1 MRRLV
6 ALAALLLV
14 PAALAGSAASPGVTS
29 GSILIGGISD
39 DTAGGAALTRSA
51 AAYFRHL
58 NERGGVNGR
67 TIEYR
72 VLDGGSDPV
81 VALEDAQRLVQQDKV
96 FALFATAG
104 TGTNLAIRDFL
115 NRSGVPQL
123 FVASGAA
130 RWGADA
136 RRYPWTIGYAPSF
149 RLEGTVLGRQLA
161 KTRPGARIAVLYAD
175 DEDGRELLA
184 GLRRGLGARA
194 GQIALAGYDPAAADV
209 AAKVAE
215 LRATKA
221 DTLVLLAFGRFATGA
236 LAEARRLGWRPQ
248 VYVHAGVSASV
259 ALPGAV
265 STVYVE
271 SPANLGTASAF
282 TLVDTLRKAGQN
294 LTRAGVMAAARSL
307 TEANN
312 PFLLPG
318 IVVKTSRADAFPIE
332 QVALQRWSGGRWEVF
347 TGPLTTQ

>member
-6 ALAALLLV
+6 ALAAFLLV
-14 PAALAGSAASPGVTS
+14 PAGLAGSAAAPGVTS

-39 DTAGGAALTRSA
+39 GTAAGAALARGA
-51 AAYFRHL
+51 AAYFRHV

-72 VLDGGSDPV
+72 VLDDGGDPAL
-81 VALEDAQRLVQQDKV
+81 ALEDAQRLVQQDRV

-104 TGTNLAIRDFL
+104 TSTNLAIRDFL
-115 NRSGVPQL
+115 NRSRVPQL
-123 FVASGAA
+123 FVGSGAA
-130 RWGADA
+130 RWGTDA
-136 RRYPWTIGYAPSF
+136 QRYPWTIGYAPGF
-149 RLEGTVLGRQLA
+149 RLEGTVLGRQVA
-161 KTRPGARIAVLYAD
+161 KTRPGAKIAVLYAD

-184 GLRRGLGARA
+184 GLRRGLGTRA
-194 GQIALAGYDPAAADV
+194 GQIAPAGYDPAAADV
-209 AAKVAE
+209 AAQVAE

-236 LAEARRLGWRPQ
+236 LAEASRVGWRPQ
-248 VYVHAGVSASV
+248 VYAHAGASASV

-265 STVYVE
+265 STVYADN
-271 SPANLGTASAF
+271 PGAASAF
-282 TLVDTLRKAGQN
+282 TLVDTFRKAGRN

-318 IVVKTSRADAFPIE
+318 VVVKTGPSDAFPIE